1 MSGQVHGDYGH
12 TVKAN
17 VKHNYSSAKPSQNK
31 IALFG
36 NSGDS
41 HQLQKIL
48 ERNGGNVPIG
58 GGAFIH

>member
-1 MSGQVHGDYGH
+1 MTAVHGDYGH
-12 TVKAN
+12 SG
-17 VKHNYSSAKPSQNK
+17 SSTEYKFKSQQPSNKK

-36 NSGDS
+36 NSNDS

-58 GGAFIH
+58 SGASRL